1 MDIFRFINSRD
12 VREYLK
18 SRNYPFTSLEAAWLI
33 YQCRCATIKEKHEA
47 WQELIQTMPDCA
59 VAERPHTARHESLH
73 QFLKEYIR
81 TEDEILDWFFR
92 DEKDA
97 IYNCEFWEYAMWCP
111 GGGYFDSFQK
121 CLRAYTDQR
130 LGKMTFKI
138 TKAIV
143 NSGQS
148 TCVVFSADN
157 EPLKFD
163 TSWYPEGGDEI
174 LYGVLGGLWFDFP
187 TPFQKGDILCEP
199 DTAEME
205 SNGVCAG
212 AFVMLDISSQN
223 ASENTR
229 YYGDE
234 SDMNAWG
241 YFQNQDGT
249 VYHEVM
255 SNYMDLEYYRGE
267 LSGKKRILKALSN
280 YIKGEIDVGLFAN
293 AYHKILCEEYAKSQN
308 PWNITPEGLAA
319 AGIGS
324 E

>member
-12 VREYLK
+12 IREYLK
-18 SRNYPFTSLEAAWLI
+18 SQNYPFTSLEAAWLI

-111 GGGYFDSFQK
+111 GGEYFDSFQK
-121 CLRAYTDQR
+121 CLKAYTDRR

-138 TKAIV
+138 TKQIL
-143 NSGQS
+143 NSDQC
-148 TCVVFSADN
+148 TYVIFSADN

-174 LYGVLGGLWFDFP
+174 LYGVLGGLEFDFP
-187 TPFQKGDILCEP
+187 TPFTKGDILCESEVY
-199 DTAEME
+199 EMNPSLRADLFVITDLPACSKNE
-205 SNGVCAG
+205 SYRDGCRMKV
-212 AFVMLDISSQN
+212 
-223 ASENTR
+223 
-229 YYGDE
+229 
-234 SDMNAWG
+234 WG
-241 YFQNQDGT
+241 FFLKYDGT
-249 VYHEVM
+249 LQYEDM
-255 SNYMDLEYYRGE
+255 YNYMNLEYFRGE

-280 YIKGEIDVGLFAN
+280 HIKGEIDVGLFAN

-319 AGIGS
+319 AGLA
-324 E
+324 

>member
-12 VREYLK
+12 IREYLK
-18 SRNYPFTSLEAAWLI
+18 SQNYPFTSLEAAWLI

-111 GGGYFDSFQK
+111 GGEYFDSFQK
-121 CLRAYTDQR
+121 CLKAYTDRR

-138 TKAIV
+138 TKQIL
-143 NSGQS
+143 NSDQC
-148 TCVVFSADN
+148 TYVIFSADN

-174 LYGVLGGLWFDFP
+174 LYGVLGGLEFDFP
-187 TPFQKGDILCEP
+187 TPFTKGDILCESEVY
-199 DTAEME
+199 EMNPSLRADLFVITDLPACSKNE
-205 SNGVCAG
+205 SYRDGCRMKV
-212 AFVMLDISSQN
+212 
-223 ASENTR
+223 
-229 YYGDE
+229 
-234 SDMNAWG
+234 WG
-241 YFQNQDGT
+241 FFLKYDGT
-249 VYHEVM
+249 LQYEDM
-255 SNYMDLEYYRGE
+255 YNYMNLEYFRGE

-308 PWNITPEGLAA
+308 P
-319 AGIGS
+319 
-324 E
+324 

>member
-12 VREYLK
+12 IREYLK
-18 SRNYPFTSLEAAWLI
+18 SQNYPFTSLEAAWLI
-33 YQCRCATIKEKHEA
+33 YQCRCATIKEEHEA

-111 GGGYFDSFQK
+111 GGEYFDSFQK
-121 CLRAYTDQR
+121 CLKAYTDRR

-138 TKAIV
+138 TKQIL
-143 NSGQS
+143 NSDQC
-148 TCVVFSADN
+148 TYVIFSADN

-174 LYGVLGGLWFDFP
+174 LYGVLGGLEFDFP
-187 TPFQKGDILCEP
+187 TPFTKGDILCESEVY
-199 DTAEME
+199 EMNPSLRADLFVITDLPACSKNE
-205 SNGVCAG
+205 SYRDGCRMKV
-212 AFVMLDISSQN
+212 
-223 ASENTR
+223 
-229 YYGDE
+229 
-234 SDMNAWG
+234 WG
-241 YFQNQDGT
+241 FFLKYDGT
-249 VYHEVM
+249 LQYEDM
-255 SNYMDLEYYRGE
+255 YNYMNLEYFRGE

-280 YIKGEIDVGLFAN
+280 HIKGEIDVGLFAN

-308 PWNITPEGLAA
+308 PWNITSEGLAA
-319 AGIGS
+319 AGIGT

>member
-12 VREYLK
+12 IREYLK
-18 SRNYPFTSLEAAWLI
+18 SQNYPFTSLEAAWLI

-111 GGGYFDSFQK
+111 GGEYFDSFQK
-121 CLRAYTDQR
+121 CLKAYTDRR

-138 TKAIV
+138 TKQIL
-143 NSGQS
+143 NSDQC
-148 TCVVFSADN
+148 TYVIFSADN

-174 LYGVLGGLWFDFP
+174 LYGVLGGLEFDFP
-187 TPFQKGDILCEP
+187 TPFTKGDILCESEVY
-199 DTAEME
+199 EMNPSLRADLFVITDLPACSKNE
-205 SNGVCAG
+205 SYRDGCRMKV
-212 AFVMLDISSQN
+212 
-223 ASENTR
+223 
-229 YYGDE
+229 
-234 SDMNAWG
+234 WG
-241 YFQNQDGT
+241 FFLKYDGT
-249 VYHEVM
+249 LQYEDM
-255 SNYMDLEYYRGE
+255 YNYMNLEYFRGE

-308 PWNITPEGLAA
+308 PWNITSEGLAA
-319 AGIGS
+319 AGIGT

>member
-12 VREYLK
+12 IREYLK
-18 SRNYPFTSLEAAWLI
+18 SQNYPFTSLEAAWLI

-111 GGGYFDSFQK
+111 GGEYFDSFQK
-121 CLRAYTDQR
+121 CLKAYTDRR

-138 TKAIV
+138 TKEIV

-148 TCVVFSADN
+148 IDVVFSADN
-157 EPLKFD
+157 EPLTFD

-187 TPFQKGDILCEP
+187 RLFKKAISYVNRIRRRWNQTAYAPGRLLCWIFP
-199 DTAEME
+199 LRTRVKTRGVTAM
-205 SNGVCAG
+205 
-212 AFVMLDISSQN
+212 
-223 ASENTR
+223 
-229 YYGDE
+229 
-234 SDMNAWG
+234 
-241 YFQNQDGT
+241 
-249 VYHEVM
+249 
-255 SNYMDLEYYRGE
+255 
-267 LSGKKRILKALSN
+267 KA
-280 YIKGEIDVGLFAN
+280 
-293 AYHKILCEEYAKSQN
+293 
-308 PWNITPEGLAA
+308 T
-319 AGIGS
+319 
-324 E
+324 

>member
-12 VREYLK
+12 IREYLK
-18 SRNYPFTSLEAAWLI
+18 IRNYPFTSLEAAWLI

-111 GGGYFDSFQK
+111 GGEYFDSFQK
-121 CLRAYTDQR
+121 CLKAYTDRR

-138 TKAIV
+138 TKQIL
-143 NSGQS
+143 NSDQC
-148 TCVVFSADN
+148 TYVIFSADN

-174 LYGVLGGLWFDFP
+174 LYGVLGGLEFDFP
-187 TPFQKGDILCEP
+187 TPFTKGDILCESEVY
-199 DTAEME
+199 EMNPSLRADLFVITDLPACSKNE
-205 SNGVCAG
+205 SYRDGCRMKV
-212 AFVMLDISSQN
+212 
-223 ASENTR
+223 
-229 YYGDE
+229 
-234 SDMNAWG
+234 WG
-241 YFQNQDGT
+241 FFLKYDGT
-249 VYHEVM
+249 LQYEDM
-255 SNYMDLEYYRGE
+255 YNYMNLEYFRGE

-319 AGIGS
+319 AGLA
-324 E
+324 

>member
-1 MDIFRFINSRD
+1 MDIFRYINSRD
-12 VREYLK
+12 IREYLK

-59 VAERPHTARHESLH
+59 VAERPHTAHHESLH

-92 DEKDA
+92 NEKDA

-111 GGGYFDSFQK
+111 GGEYFDSFQK
-121 CLRAYTDQR
+121 CLKAYTDRR

-138 TKAIV
+138 TKQIL
-143 NSGQS
+143 NSDQC
-148 TCVVFSADN
+148 TYVIFSADN

-174 LYGVLGGLWFDFP
+174 LYGVLGGLEFDFP
-187 TPFQKGDILCEP
+187 TPFTKGDILCESEVY
-199 DTAEME
+199 EMNPSLRADLFVITDLPACSKNE
-205 SNGVCAG
+205 SYRDGCRMKV
-212 AFVMLDISSQN
+212 
-223 ASENTR
+223 
-229 YYGDE
+229 
-234 SDMNAWG
+234 WG
-241 YFQNQDGT
+241 FFLKYDGT
-249 VYHEVM
+249 LQYEDM
-255 SNYMDLEYYRGE
+255 YNYMNLEYFRGE

-280 YIKGEIDVGLFAN
+280 HIKGEIDVGLFAN

-319 AGIGS
+319 AGLA
-324 E
+324 

>member
-12 VREYLK
+12 IRECLK
-18 SRNYPFTSLEAAWLI
+18 IRNYPFTSLEAAWLI

-59 VAERPHTARHESLH
+59 VAERPHTAHHESLH

-92 DEKDA
+92 NEKDA

-111 GGGYFDSFQK
+111 GGEYFDSFQK
-121 CLRAYTDQR
+121 CLKAYTDRR

-138 TKAIV
+138 TKQIL
-143 NSGQS
+143 NSDQC
-148 TCVVFSADN
+148 TYVIFSADN

-174 LYGVLGGLWFDFP
+174 LYGVLGGLEFDFP
-187 TPFQKGDILCEP
+187 TPFTKGDILCESEVY
-199 DTAEME
+199 EMNPSLRADLFVITDLPACSKNE
-205 SNGVCAG
+205 SYRDGCRMKV
-212 AFVMLDISSQN
+212 
-223 ASENTR
+223 
-229 YYGDE
+229 
-234 SDMNAWG
+234 WG
-241 YFQNQDGT
+241 FFLKYDGT
-249 VYHEVM
+249 LQYEDM
-255 SNYMDLEYYRGE
+255 YNYMNLEYFRGE

-280 YIKGEIDVGLFAN
+280 HIKGEIDVGLFAN

-319 AGIGS
+319 AGLA
-324 E
+324 

>member
-12 VREYLK
+12 IREYLK
-18 SRNYPFTSLEAAWLI
+18 SQNYPFTSLEAAWLI

-111 GGGYFDSFQK
+111 GGEYFDSFQK
-121 CLRAYTDQR
+121 CLKAYTDRR

-138 TKAIV
+138 TKQIL
-143 NSGQS
+143 NSDQC
-148 TCVVFSADN
+148 TYVIFSADN

-174 LYGVLGGLWFDFP
+174 LYGVLGGLEFDFP
-187 TPFQKGDILCEP
+187 TPFTKGDILCESEVY
-199 DTAEME
+199 EMNPSLRADLFVITDLPACSKNE
-205 SNGVCAG
+205 SYRDGCRMKV
-212 AFVMLDISSQN
+212 
-223 ASENTR
+223 
-229 YYGDE
+229 
-234 SDMNAWG
+234 WG
-241 YFQNQDGT
+241 FFLKYDGT
-249 VYHEVM
+249 LQYEDM
-255 SNYMDLEYYRGE
+255 YNYMNLEYFRGE

-280 YIKGEIDVGLFAN
+280 HIKGEIDVGLFAN
-293 AYHKILCEEYAKSQN
+293 AYHKILCEEYAMSQN
-308 PWNITPEGLAA
+308 PWNITQEGLAA
-319 AGIGS
+319 AGLA
-324 E
+324 